1 MNLDEQL
8 DSFVKQVGKTIPN
21 DAQKHEMTKAGADV
35 LVDRLRTATR
45 EKHYQKNRN
54 TSKVKHLADSVD
66 AESFDETD
74 QKVGYETAAVSGI
87 NHARIARLLN
97 DGWKG
102 HPGDHFQSIA
112 LKQAE
117 PDVFKA
123 EQAEY
128 QKITGGDD

>member
-1 MNLDEQL
+1 MDLDEQL
-8 DSFVKQVGKTIPN
+8 DSFVKQVDKTIPN
-21 DAQKHEMTKAGADV
+21 DAQKREMTKAGADV

-45 EKHYQKNRN
+45 EKHYQQGRD

-66 AESFDETD
+66 AESLDATD
-74 QKVGYETAAVSGI
+74 QKVGYESADASGI

-102 HPGDHFQSIA
+102 HPGDHFHSQA